1 MTKIVMVISCFEKA
15 EEMRKF
21 YQSIDEA
28 DLTYVP
34 RITII
39 NTDPENSLTGE
50 KSIEVAQYF
59 KRQEDRVF
67 VSHKN
72 LYMSAYRY
80 VIQKYATNYDFLI
93 GTEADIWFEK
103 PLRFGDNIKYFLS
116 QKDVAAIACLAR
128 YQTERQNDRWFKRI
142 GQWEHRDGYLEAPGS
157 IPWHMCL
164 TRVPHVLGFFKTG
177 WELID
182 TPFTN
187 YCRKDG
193 RKVLTWDCRDY
204 CVHFDY
210 HATIEKY
217 PDYAKLCGIKYF
229 STKQRQVEDK
239 DIEEI

>member
-1 MTKIVMVISCFEKA
+1 MVISCFEKA

-21 YQSIDEA
+21 YRSIDES

-34 RITII
+34 RITIV
-39 NTDPENSLTGE
+39 NTDPEHHLDG
-50 KSIEVAQYF
+50 KQSIEVAQQF
-59 KRQEDRVF
+59 QRHQDRVF

-80 VIQKYATNYDFLI
+80 VIQKYATNYDLMI

-116 QKDVAAIACLAR
+116 QKDVAAIVCLAR
-128 YQTERQNDRWFKRI
+128 YQTEWQNDRWFKDI
-142 GQWEHRDGYLEAPGS
+142 EKWKHRDNYLEAS
-157 IPWHMCL
+157 RTVPWHMCL
-164 TRVPHVLGFFKTG
+164 TRIPHMLGFFKTG

-182 TPFTN
+182 TPFTR
-187 YCRKDG
+187 YCQQGG

-204 CVHFDY
+204 CVHLDY

-217 PDYAKLCGIKYF
+217 PYYADLCGAKHF
-229 STKQRQVEDK
+229 RVKQQQVKDE
-239 DIEEI
+239 DIEEM